1 MKTNNINKI
10 LININIDNISLIL
23 ISCYLMLSI
32 YYINILICLIT
43 FLIFKNILKYNN
55 FINNIS

>member
-10 LININIDNISLIL
+10 LINITIDNISLIL
-23 ISCYLMLSI
+23 IFCYLILSI

-43 FLIFKNILKYNN
+43 FLIFKVILKLNN